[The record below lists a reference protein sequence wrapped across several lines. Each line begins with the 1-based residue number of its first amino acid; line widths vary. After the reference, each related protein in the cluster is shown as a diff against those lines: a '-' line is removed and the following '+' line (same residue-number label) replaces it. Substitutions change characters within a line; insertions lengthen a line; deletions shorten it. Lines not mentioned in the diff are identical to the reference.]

1 MNRLKKV
8 ADSAE
13 NLINT
18 PDGGQQNNTTN
29 DSNNNANQNATDTK
43 NTDNT
48 NTDNSNQDSK
58 IAVDLLERINTSV
71 DDIRDT
77 YYSLLDNLNAINES
91 YPNLYTELKQLVK
104 LPDENEIREI
114 VDMQKDVKDAVKYLQ
129 DPNFLNGIIKK

>member
-1 MNRLKKV
+1 MNRLKKA

-29 DSNNNANQNATDTK
+29 DSNNNANNNANQKATDNK
-43 NTDNT
+43 NTDNA
-48 NTDNSNQDSK
+48 NQDSK

-114 VDMQKDVKDAVKYLQ
+114 VDMQKDVKGAVKYLQ